1 MNFSPRSLDAEPEV
15 NLNPLIDVLLV
26 ILIFLAATTSF
37 TRYQQME
44 LTLPQASAEALDPEA
59 LNIAITQEGVF
70 ALNGQL
76 LSATAVEDIAAALG
90 TAAAGRKDAVLIINA
105 DAKATH
111 EAVVRAMEAA
121 RMAGIERVNFATQ
134 SPR

>member
-1 MNFSPRSLDAEPEV
+1 MNFNRRSLDDEPEV
-15 NLNPLIDVLLV
+15 NLIPLIDVLLV

-59 LNIAITQEGVF
+59 LTIAITQDGVF

-76 LSATAVEDIAAALG
+76 LSVTTVEDIAAALA
-90 TAAAGRKDAVLIINA
+90 TAAAGNKEAVLVINA

-111 EAVVRAMEAA
+111 ESVVRAMEAA
-121 RMAGIERVNFATQ
+121 RLAGIERVNFATQ
-134 SPR
+134 SPP

>member
-1 MNFSPRSLDAEPEV
+1 MNFNRRSLDDDPEV
-15 NLNPLIDVLLV
+15 NLIPLIDVLLV

-44 LTLPQASAEALDPEA
+44 LTLPQASAEALDPKA
-59 LNIAITQEGVF
+59 ITIAITQDGVF
-70 ALNGQL
+70 AVNGQL
-76 LSATAVEDIAAALG
+76 LSVTTVEDIAAALG
-90 TAAAGRKDAVLIINA
+90 TAAAGNNEAVLVINA

-121 RMAGIERVNFATQ
+121 RLAGIGRVNFATQ
-134 SPR
+134 SPP